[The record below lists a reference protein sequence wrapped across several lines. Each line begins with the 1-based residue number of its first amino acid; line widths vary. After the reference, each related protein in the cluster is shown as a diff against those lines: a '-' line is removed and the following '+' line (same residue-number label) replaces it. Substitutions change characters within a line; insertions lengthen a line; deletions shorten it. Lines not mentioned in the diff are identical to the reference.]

1 MQHYFHKSFCLSLLP
16 WNPFWSYAIH
26 PQYLAADH
34 FAHTNVH
41 LARRMRRTW
50 FCLTFPSQT
59 NWAKIPAVND
69 GKANQFSRM
78 QRIMQSKKS
87 CCSEHNIL
95 QRTAHLLLVSSS
107 PFSSCLSLFFFF
119 LTCCCLPLACCE
131 GSVQGTVDFVAWS
144 ITSGLPESSVI
155 FTFVLGEG
163 FRPALLNHSPQLNVL
178 RKALYACMW

>member
-95 QRTAHLLLVSSS
+95 QRTTHLLLVSSS
-107 PFSSCLSLFFFF
+107 SFRKPVLAFF
-119 LTCCCLPLACCE
+119 LLVVYHWPVVKEVFKEL
-131 GSVQGTVDFVAWS
+131 W
-144 ITSGLPESSVI
+144 ILWHGLSHQAFQSLVS
-155 FTFVLGEG
+155 FSHLCEG